1 MKIMGVSCKF
11 SLKPIHWTIATP
23 AQHVPS
29 SPLVTCSREFP
40 TWSLPLRWCSPAH
53 VQSRNHPPDAMGC
66 WDAMGPLG
74 SLDLTMEDPNKLQQA
89 AQWRTN
95 KVTNYG
101 LINWIL
107 FCLCFTSRLGC
118 WCINMAKL
126 QVYWTS
132 LCPALTVRCSTSRSL
147 DVGDEFWSWNM
158 KDCENCPRQR
168 RRIRRSYK
176 YVWMYKIYE
185 LFQLNLWFP
194 WGYCLLQLLI
204 FMQAFASQLAEI
216 SLQPSCMFDVFR
228 SRCRMWQEWTFAQP
242 AMMRNS
248 IHLYTNT
255 TAPHKIPVVYWVSP
269 GSIVYLST
277 GKICSLVSDIGGSKG
292 LMPAPQVQ
300 LQDLTS
306 GREVA
311 VVSWFQSLSLLAVMF
326 SCILLPDCP
335 VSFYD
340 CHRAKRCA
348 LSSHPWIPQHTP
360 CPSASARRGARPNPL
375 VMA

>member
-1 MKIMGVSCKF
+1 
-11 SLKPIHWTIATP
+11 
-23 AQHVPS
+23 
-29 SPLVTCSREFP
+29 
-40 TWSLPLRWCSPAH
+40 
-53 VQSRNHPPDAMGC
+53 
-66 WDAMGPLG
+66 
-74 SLDLTMEDPNKLQQA
+74 
-89 AQWRTN
+89 
-95 KVTNYG
+95 
-101 LINWIL
+101 
-107 FCLCFTSRLGC
+107 
-118 WCINMAKL
+118 MAKL

-248 IHLYTNT
+248 IPTQPT

-269 GSIVYLST
+269 GSTWEYSVSLNWKDLQSYLRYWEFQ
-277 GKICSLVSDIGGSKG
+277 G
-292 LMPAPQVQ
+292 LDAC
-300 LQDLTS
+300 TS
-306 GREVA
+306 GTVTGSYKWKGSCCSFLISISFFTCCHVLMHSPPRLSCQLLWLSSRQA
-311 VVSWFQSLSLLAVMF
+311 VCIVIPPLDPPAYSMPF
-326 SCILLPDCP
+326 SICE
-335 VSFYD
+335 
-340 CHRAKRCA
+340 KRCKTE
-348 LSSHPWIPQHTP
+348 SSCNGLKKT
-360 CPSASARRGARPNPL
+360 RRRHRCGP
-375 VMA
+375 